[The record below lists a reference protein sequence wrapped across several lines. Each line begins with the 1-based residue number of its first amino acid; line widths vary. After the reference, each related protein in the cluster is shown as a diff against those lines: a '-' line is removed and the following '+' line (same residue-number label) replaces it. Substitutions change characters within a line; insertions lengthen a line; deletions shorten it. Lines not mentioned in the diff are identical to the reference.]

1 MNYVRMNDHI
11 NACPR
16 PSIPGVLSV
25 DLEAS
30 TSRTIYVEGIAPL
43 PLAALDVRVTD
54 PNGNAIVVRQYGL
67 DFRYDVP
74 GFTGNVGHAVG
85 PFNTT
90 VAGPYRI
97 EAAGTAPPGT
107 TLAVGDTFFTSV
119 LGYGLGALATLLLGV
134 GGGLTLVIV
143 TAARRSRARRAP

>member
-1 MNYVRMNDHI
+1 MF
-11 NACPR
+11 A
-16 PSIPGVLSV
+16 
-25 DLEAS
+25 
-30 TSRTIYVEGIAPL
+30 SRTQTAMRSSYVNM
-43 PLAALDVRVTD
+43 ALTCVTTS
-54 PNGNAIVVRQYGL
+54 PA
-67 DFRYDVP
+67 
-74 GFTGNVGHAVG
+74 FTGTPG
-85 PFNTT
+85 PSVATFNAT